1 MNTFLAE
8 RLGIGI
14 HRPEFTVNRN
24 CPPGLHSALWWVA
37 KVQLTRGAG
46 QACFADWGTLAACLT
61 ALKLLN
67 TLAAPFTGC
76 LHLCHGQG
84 LACWCRSAFLLHR
97 REGLSPLHVRRAKG
111 HTVRVYRYQCYVVKE
126 YTGDTSKVSV
136 SSWHLS
142 TEKRSGG
149 RQTAA
154 APAHS
159 WVTRPMHLKAHHR
172 GKSWLNLKAR
182 LNQTTAELECLVGR
196 IQPRR
201 ALLAQS

>member
-67 TLAAPFTGC
+67 TLAARFTGC
-76 LHLCHGQG
+76 LHLRHGQG
-84 LACWCRSAFLLHR
+84 LACWCLQVSLLAAQAGRTVPTPCQKGERPHCQGVQVSVLRSQGVHR
-97 REGLSPLHVRRAKG
+97 RHQQS
-111 HTVRVYRYQCYVVKE
+111 
-126 YTGDTSKVSV
+126 
-136 SSWHLS
+136 
-142 TEKRSGG
+142 
-149 RQTAA
+149 
-154 APAHS
+154 
-159 WVTRPMHLKAHHR
+159 
-172 GKSWLNLKAR
+172 
-182 LNQTTAELECLVGR
+182 ECLKLAPIHREAFGR
-196 IQPRR
+196 
-201 ALLAQS
+201 ATDSSSASTLLGSDAPQGTP